1 MYELPHE
8 MPNDIKPKILGNEEN
23 LRKSP
28 NVWSEGMDSLVSSLP
43 SKTKKMAKVLENCE
57 EEVLA
62 QLDKLHFKDKT
73 QYVYQVHEVLV
84 KFKVPSEMTILT
96 SVVDF
101 KQFYDKARVY
111 DVVLPDAILACKQC

>member
-1 MYELPHE
+1 MKFGPL
-8 MPNDIKPKILGNEEN
+8 NK
-23 LRKSP
+23 
-28 NVWSEGMDSLVSSLP
+28 
-43 SKTKKMAKVLENCE
+43 ENCE

-73 QYVYQVHEVLV
+73 QYVYQVHDVLV

>member
-1 MYELPHE
+1 
-8 MPNDIKPKILGNEEN
+8 
-23 LRKSP
+23 
-28 NVWSEGMDSLVSSLP
+28 MDSLVSSLP

-73 QYVYQVHEVLV
+73 QYVYQVHDVLV